1 MSSIWLIGCFFLA
14 AYGSAQYMETSQVAM
29 KETGFVESP
38 LCSGADGSDA
48 GCPHR
53 KKSVTLLPSF
63 TKTTAHPTTHTTAHP
78 TKHTTAHHTKHTTA
92 HPTKH
97 TTAHH
102 TKHTTP
108 RPTKHT
114 TAHHTKHTTPH
125 PTKHTTAHPTKH
137 TTPHHTK
144 HTTPHPT
151 KHTTAHHTKH
161 TPPHTTK
168 HTTPHPTAHPRNRTT
183 PHPAPTHQPTQPP
196 VVRVGDYAVP
206 NGSNPCLRV
215 QAALQLRVR
224 YTDKAKQELWGDF
237 AVNPN
242 RTEFS
247 GNCTNQTAVL
257 HLHFLEGNLLFT
269 FRKNYTRNIF
279 YLSRV
284 QAYLTYQFHQAAAKS
299 FRADNSSLREFEAR
313 LGHSYQ
319 CRNRTLVLAE
329 GFHLNAL
336 QEQVQAFELQ
346 GGKFG
351 EAEVCPEQRRT
362 LLVPIIIGVLL
373 LVLIIIVVVAFL
385 IGRARGHRGYQTI

>member
-1 MSSIWLIGCFFLA
+1 MAPTQA
-14 AYGSAQYMETSQVAM
+14 ARAARSRLRCCPR
-29 KETGFVESP
+29 SP
-38 LCSGADGSDA
+38 RPRRTPRNTPRRTTQNTARRTPRNTPQRTTQNTPRHGPQSTPRRTTQNTPRHGPQSTPRRTTQNTHHA
-48 GCPHR
+48 
-53 KKSVTLLPSF
+53 
-63 TKTTAHPTTHTTAHP
+63 TAH
-78 TKHTTAHHTKHTTA
+78 KHTTAHHTKHTTA
-92 HPTKH
+92 HPT
-97 TTAHH
+97 T
-102 TKHTTP
+102 
-108 RPTKHT
+108 
-114 TAHHTKHTTPH
+114 HTTPH
-125 PTKHTTAHPTKH
+125 SKKHTTLHPT
-137 TTPHHTK
+137 T
-144 HTTPHPT
+144 
-151 KHTTAHHTKH
+151 
-161 TPPHTTK
+161 
-168 HTTPHPTAHPRNRTT
+168 HPRNRTT

-206 NGSNPCLRV
+206 KGSNPCLRV

-224 YTDKAKQELWGDF
+224 YTDKAKQEVWGDF

-257 HLHFLEGNLLFT
+257 HLHFLEGDLLFT

-319 CRNRTLVLAE
+319 CRNRTLFLAE

-373 LVLIIIVVVAFL
+373 LVLILIVVVAFL

>member
-1 MSSIWLIGCFFLA
+1 MGPAAMSSIWLIGCFLLA
-14 AYGSAQYMETSQVAM
+14 ACSSAQYTETSQAAM

-38 LCSGADGSDA
+38 LCSGADGSDP
-48 GCPHR
+48 GCPRR

-63 TKTTAHPTTHTTAHP
+63 TKTTAHPT
-78 TKHTTAHHTKHTTA
+78 KHTTAHHTKHSTA

-108 RPTKHT
+108 RTPRRTTQNTHHATAHKHT
-114 TAHHTKHTTPH
+114 TAHHTKHTT
-125 PTKHTTAHPTKH
+125 AHPTTH
-137 TTPHHTK
+137 TTPHSKK
-144 HTTPHPT
+144 HTTLHPT
-151 KHTTAHHTKH
+151 T
-161 TPPHTTK
+161 
-168 HTTPHPTAHPRNRTT
+168 HPRNRTT

-206 NGSNPCLRV
+206 KGSNPCLRV

-224 YTDKAKQELWGDF
+224 YTDKAKQEVWGDF

-257 HLHFLEGNLLFT
+257 HLHFLEGDLLFT

-319 CRNRTLVLAE
+319 CRNRTLFLAE

-373 LVLIIIVVVAFL
+373 LVLILIVVVAFL